1 MPFLCV
7 FVPFCVIAVKSKSGI
22 YNMHPTLY
30 MITFGIL
37 FAKITNKLVVAHLS
51 KSKMDMLDSGM
62 IGSAILFLN
71 QYFNEFIPEYYALW
85 LALAWCSLDLM
96 YYCHCVC
103 MDMCGYLNIKLFTI
117 PYTKPVWR
125 TDSNKNQIN
134 SKSL

>member
-7 FVPFCVIAVKSKSGI
+7 IVPSCVIAVKSKSGI
-22 YNMHPTLY
+22 YNTNPTLY

-85 LALAWCSLDLM
+85 LALAWCTFDLM
-96 YYCHCVC
+96 YYCRNVC
-103 MDMCGYLNIKLFTI
+103 LEMCSFMNIKLFTI
-117 PYTKPVWR
+117 PYTSPAE
-125 TDSNKNQIN
+125 KNH
-134 SKSL
+134 